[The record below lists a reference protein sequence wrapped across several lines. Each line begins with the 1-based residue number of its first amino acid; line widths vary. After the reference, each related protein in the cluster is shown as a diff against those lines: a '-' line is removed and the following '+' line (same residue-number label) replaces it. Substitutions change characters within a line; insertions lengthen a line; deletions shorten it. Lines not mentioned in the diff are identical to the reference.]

1 MRYAALLLVVIAALG
16 WHFRV
21 PLQARLDAWREAPQP
36 AMPVGDGSE
45 PAAEGSRRDTVYRWV
60 DERGVVHFDQH
71 PREGSE
77 AIVVDQSRIRPME
90 PVKGGEVSE
99 SGSPVVTLP
108 DPGQEVMPPSP

>member
-1 MRYAALLLVVIAALG
+1 MRYAVVLVVVMGALA

-21 PLQARLDAWREAPQP
+21 PLQERLDAWREAPQS

-45 PAAEGSRRDTVYRWV
+45 HAASGPRKDTVYRWV